1 VPKAFFHLRP
11 ESAAGPW
18 FTVSKNGRFLI
29 ATPSEQAGNVP
40 MTVVVNWTAALK
52 K

>member
-1 VPKAFFHLRP
+1 VVIEFASGCLIWAQKAVDVAGFLVNTVPEPTA
-11 ESAAGPW
+11 
-18 FTVSKNGRFLI
+18 
-29 ATPSEQAGNVP
+29 QVP